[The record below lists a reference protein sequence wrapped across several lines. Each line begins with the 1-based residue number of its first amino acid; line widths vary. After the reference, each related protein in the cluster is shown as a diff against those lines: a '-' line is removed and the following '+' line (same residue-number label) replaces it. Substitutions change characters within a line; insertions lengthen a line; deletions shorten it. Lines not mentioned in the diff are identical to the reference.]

1 MKNNSVKIIL
11 EKFKEDLITEEEA
24 LILIEDIYSNNS
36 YYYPYWTYRTFNTGT
51 ENPLKYD
58 NPFKYDVTCTHENNK
73 MS

>member
-1 MKNNSVKIIL
+1 MKNNSTRIIL
-11 EKFKEDLITEEEA
+11 EKFKKDLITEEEA

-51 ENPLKYD
+51 EENPLKYE
-58 NPFKYDVTCTHENNK
+58 VTCTHENNK